1 MMSNVIRAI
10 ETSYGSLER
19 PNWSFV
25 TKRIKEG
32 LYDHLVKKLAEVG
45 SIQETTDENDDCS
58 RCLFITSGTESLTL
72 RLSLVDKYACVH
84 DAMGRFFS
92 GSDLLI
98 SLMGQRLSQ
107 LLKASDIQLVD
118 EEALRTEVEFGG
130 EKHTL
135 YNLLFS
141 IDGLI

>member
-1 MMSNVIRAI
+1 MHALQLMQ
-10 ETSYGSLER
+10 
-19 PNWSFV
+19 W
-25 TKRIKEG
+25 
-32 LYDHLVKKLAEVG
+32 VG
-45 SIQETTDENDDCS
+45 SSTWVRN
-58 RCLFITSGTESLTL
+58 
-72 RLSLVDKYACVH
+72 
-84 DAMGRFFS
+84 
-92 GSDLLI
+92 LLI